1 MQEFYLKNLRSQV
14 FLEIFFEFPD
24 VLFKTGAQPCMFPT
38 MSIYCFSL
46 TSASFSSTQ
55 QTVMALKCHFCK
67 YLPTSCR
74 SLLLRCACFIKRGYI
89 DKLLHTH
96 LIFVLSYQ
104 TLQTKLFTSYK
115 WFHVTQFSHKLK
127 FFHSESLLL
136 TKKNNRKN
144 GPVLKIP
151 ITYNLY
157 LDAVTDVSRWH
168 AEVNHLSFLLE
179 HIDPWRFVWDST
191 IRRFW

>member
-55 QTVMALKCHFCK
+55 ETVMALKCHFCK

-74 SLLLRCACFIKRGYI
+74 SLLLRCACFIKIRLHRYI
-89 DKLLHTH
+89 CNLLHTH

-104 TLQTKLFTSYK
+104 TLRTKLFTSYK
-115 WFHVTQFSHKLK
+115 WFHVTQFSLKLK
-127 FFHSESLLL
+127 VFHSESLLL
-136 TKKNNRKN
+136 TKKQWEKM
-144 GPVLKIP
+144 
-151 ITYNLY
+151 
-157 LDAVTDVSRWH
+157 DQC
-168 AEVNHLSFLLE
+168 
-179 HIDPWRFVWDST
+179 
-191 IRRFW
+191 

>member
-1 MQEFYLKNLRSQV
+1 MMNIIWGIIGKHLWKESKVNKSLKNCDVFQEFYLKNLRSQV

-55 QTVMALKCHFCK
+55 ETVMALKCHFCK

-89 DKLLHTH
+89 DTFVTYFIHILSLYCHIKLCKQNCLHHTND
-96 LIFVLSYQ
+96 FM
-104 TLQTKLFTSYK
+104 
-115 WFHVTQFSHKLK
+115 
-127 FFHSESLLL
+127 
-136 TKKNNRKN
+136 
-144 GPVLKIP
+144 
-151 ITYNLY
+151 
-157 LDAVTDVSRWH
+157 
-168 AEVNHLSFLLE
+168 
-179 HIDPWRFVWDST
+179 
-191 IRRFW
+191 